1 MMGTISRNKGKR
13 LHNRNEINKLNRKAL
28 YIGGVAAG
36 EILALIVFSFLTS

>member
-1 MMGTISRNKGKR
+1 MGTITRNNGKR

-36 EILALIVFSFLTS
+36 GILALIVFSFLTS

>member
-1 MMGTISRNKGKR
+1 MGTITRNRGKR

-36 EILALIVFSFLTS
+36 GILALIVFSFLTS